1 MRWAHFVA
9 GITWIGMLYFFNLI
23 NVNFMKSLD
32 APTKKIV
39 VPNLMPHALW
49 YFRWGA
55 LVTVI
60 AGFGY
65 FAMYI
70 LRGDVKNA
78 NSDGAGANTWLM
90 LLVWLLIA
98 VRRVGALQ
106 LRAAAEPH
114 KDGKIL
120 AAATA
125 GARHRDGGGARLVA
139 RLAVDGHGAGRPDHL
154 GPATRR
160 FSIGIGG
167 ALGIIMLLNVWGIIW
182 PAQKRIIA
190 ATAAGT
196 RPTPRSRAAPSSPRA
211 PTRGSRSRCSS
222 SWATSHGDCIIFG
235 RNASLDGSETDQEA
249 ERAAQVTTDASDVTA
264 PARYCSLYC
273 LHNALQPQ

>member
-1 MRWAHFVA
+1 MFEPTLHLPLSLAMFDGIFHAPSGEELTRMILRWSHFVG
-9 GITWIGMLYFFNLI
+9 GITWIGILYFFNLI

-32 APTKKIV
+32 APTKKVV
-39 VPNLMPHALW
+39 VPSLMPPSLW

-70 LRGDVKNA
+70 LRGDVTNA
-78 NSDGAGANTWLM
+78 NAANAGANTWII

-98 VRRVGALQ
+98 CAAWALYNFV
-106 LRAAAEPH
+106 LLPNLS

-120 AAATA
+120 AIATA
-125 GARHRDGGGARLVA
+125 GLVIA
-139 RLAVDGHGAGRPDHL
+139 MAVAIVWWLDSQLTGTAAGRPDHL
-154 GPATRR
+154 ASNKT

-167 ALGIIMLLNVWGIIW
+167 ALGIIMLLNVWGVIW

-196 RPTPRSRAAPSSPRA
+196 APDAALARRAFLASRTNAWLSLPMLFFMAS
-211 PTRGSRSRCSS
+211 
-222 SWATSHGDCIIFG
+222 SHGDWIILG
-235 RNASLDGSETDQEA
+235 RNSS
-249 ERAAQVTTDASDVTA
+249 
-264 PARYCSLYC
+264 
-273 LHNALQPQ
+273 